1 MIVYRT
7 DLWLTKS
14 RMTCWFVTIQADC
27 SYWNKALIFIASR
40 FFKFHE
46 VFQPVNFKFYVYVL
60 WSCNAFALDLAL
72 GNLMVSTFVWTNP
85 LSCLYHMNPVGMWYR
100 PNYSCCWLFTISNIT
115 FLGYYFCNQFVEEPS
130 LSILMDQYLE
140 SSKDLYIFKCRT
152 HPLLFVSFQKM

>member
-1 MIVYRT
+1 MVLVIITYSVICTHTEAYKGWFLNQKRLNRVTYIDRT
-7 DLWLTKS
+7 DLWLTRS

-85 LSCLYHMNPVGMWYR
+85 LSCHDDQLACGID
-100 PNYSCCWLFTISNIT
+100 LIT
-115 FLGYYFCNQFVEEPS
+115 AVADY
-130 LSILMDQYLE
+130 
-140 SSKDLYIFKCRT
+140 
-152 HPLLFVSFQKM
+152 LLFPTSRF

>member
-1 MIVYRT
+1 MVLVIITYSVICTHTEAYKGWFLNQKRLNRVTYIIVYRT
-7 DLWLTKS
+7 DLWLTRS

-85 LSCLYHMNPVGMWYR
+85 LSCHDDQLACGID
-100 PNYSCCWLFTISNIT
+100 LIT
-115 FLGYYFCNQFVEEPS
+115 AVADY
-130 LSILMDQYLE
+130 
-140 SSKDLYIFKCRT
+140 
-152 HPLLFVSFQKM
+152 LLFPTSRF